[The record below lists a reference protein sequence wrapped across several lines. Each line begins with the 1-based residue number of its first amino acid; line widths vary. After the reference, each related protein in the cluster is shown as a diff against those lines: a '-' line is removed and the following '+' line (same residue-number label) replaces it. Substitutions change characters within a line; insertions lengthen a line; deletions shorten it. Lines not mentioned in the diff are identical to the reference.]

1 MVFSREHVAH
11 PCIMG
16 GFGTA
21 VNPVFYMVYLK
32 ITKKV
37 KRGLTNRKNDATI
50 GPSPAGVNPISLQ
63 APQRFAKLPLL
74 VRPAGVFSLGTPVP
88 PRGSQIAHIDN
99 LKSRKNMSSLHSK
112 CRGGGVTLA
121 CPRTSHI
128 FILFVTSP
136 KP

>member
-1 MVFSREHVAH
+1 MVFSREHVAY

-50 GPSPAGVNPISLQ
+50 GPSPAGVNPISTPVPFSPPKGSQ
-63 APQRFAKLPLL
+63 SYPLL
-74 VRPAGVFSLGTPVP
+74 VRPAGVFLWGTRFSPMV
-88 PRGSQIAHIDN
+88 RKLTISITLKVEKICRVCIAYA
-99 LKSRKNMSSLHSK
+99 
-112 CRGGGVTLA
+112 GGVG
-121 CPRTSHI
+121 CPLRTRTQSDFFLSYH
-128 FILFVTSP
+128 
-136 KP
+136 